1 MSMLLRPLV
10 CWTTALLQSSGTPCD
25 VTASLSPSLISRCE
39 HSPLTAHLIHNYL
52 YLSRKLLSLSSC
64 ITSSFE
70 LVINGF
76 FYVIFCYLAY
86 TALLSWSFLSINN
99 IGYFY
104 RCLYSAIFAVVRCPC
119 ACHVSVEMTK
129 LTIKLF
135 SSSGSP
141 IIVSFPQETWLWN
154 SDGITPQHG
163 RQREVGFQ
171 KFGTRGR

>member
-1 MSMLLRPLV
+1 MMSWTWIMSMLLRPLV

-99 IGYFY
+99 IGYFTDAY
-104 RCLYSAIFAVVRCPC
+104 IARSLLSCGVR
-119 ACHVSVEMTK
+119 ALVTLVSKWPNLPSNFFHHLVA
-129 LTIKLF
+129 
-135 SSSGSP
+135 P
-141 IIVSFPQETWLWN
+141 SF
-154 SDGITPQHG
+154 
-163 RQREVGFQ
+163 
-171 KFGTRGR
+171 